1 VPDSERCE
9 NCDAPL
15 SAGVCPRCQTE
26 GESSRLIHRDILLLL
41 AIAIIS
47 GAIFLFTRAM
57 AVKERQLNQEV
68 AATWFREGKR
78 QLATGNVRGAADAF
92 RKAASND
99 YENREY
105 GLALANTLG
114 SAGHTEEARYALL
127 RLRESAPESPEVN
140 LDLARLAA
148 KREDIAEASRYYHN
162 ALYGL
167 WTGNQVDREQRQVR
181 TELVR
186 FLLDHQQHSQALSEL
201 LILGSDLPDD
211 ATVQTDVGQ
220 LFLEADDAPHA
231 LKHFTHALH
240 LQKDDP
246 AALRGAGEAAF
257 RLGEYAQARRYL
269 EAATAAGDTQLPS
282 QSLALAEMVLS
293 SDPLSPHLPRTERN
307 ERLEKALNQ
316 SLSRLDGCIARP
328 DINGAVA
335 DLTAL
340 RSQTTT
346 LDSKLRRGGL
356 SRDPELLDAGME
368 LIDRI
373 AETTKNDCG
382 DPEGLDRA
390 LLLIG
395 RKHKGVLQ

>member
-1 VPDSERCE
+1 
-9 NCDAPL
+9 
-15 SAGVCPRCQTE
+15 
-26 GESSRLIHRDILLLL
+26 LLL
-41 AIAIIS
+41 IAMIA
-47 GAIFLFTRAM
+47 GAILLFTRAM
-57 AVKERQLNQEV
+57 AVKERQLNQAV

-92 RKAASND
+92 HRAASND

-105 GLALANTLG
+105 GLALADALA
-114 SAGHTEEARYALL
+114 SEGHTEEARYALL
-127 RLRESAPESPEVN
+127 RLREAAPESPEVN

-167 WTGNQVDREQRQVR
+167 WTGDQVDREQRQVR
-181 TELVR
+181 TELIR
-186 FLLDHQQHSQALSEL
+186 FLLDHQQYSRALAEL

-231 LKHFTHALH
+231 LKHFMRALH
-240 LQKDDP
+240 LQKDNP
-246 AALRGAGEAAF
+246 AALTGAGEAAF

-269 EAATAAGDTQLPS
+269 EAATAAGDTQQPS
-282 QSLALAEMVLS
+282 QSLALAKMVLS

-316 SLSRLDGCIARP
+316 SLSRLDTCMARP
-328 DINGAVA
+328 DINGAVV
-335 DLTAL
+335 DLNAL
-340 RSQTTT
+340 RSQATT
-346 LDSKLRRGGL
+346 LDLKLRRGGL
-356 SRDPELLDAGME
+356 GRDPELLDTGME